1 MRILIST
8 FGTRGDVQPYVALG
22 VALRAMGH
30 DVTVSTGQ
38 GFDDMIAAYGLTP
51 APATIDY
58 RALLDTPEAQA
69 ALRTFSGK
77 VKALTAFKRH
87 ILQQLDD
94 MWRIAQDVQPDAI
107 VYHAKAHASQHIA
120 EKLGI
125 IAIPTALQPLLVP
138 TQAFPCIL
146 LPFGDLGPKGNLYS
160 HQFLNWVMTAVQR
173 PMLKKWCQER
183 LGLSGEI
190 TRFILDGYDPSG
202 RPVPRLHGYS
212 RHLVPKPKDWSE
224 NEHITGYWSLPP
236 EEAWQPPEDLALF
249 LQAGDPPVYIGFGSM
264 PAQNARAQTLIVLNT
279 LHQTGQRAVLATGW
293 GGLESIAT
301 SDAIHVLEAAPH
313 SWLFPRCSAIV
324 HHGGAGTTH
333 EALLWGRPSL
343 VCPVGADQPFWGRRI
358 AKLGLGPEPIP
369 QRRLTR
375 AALAEA
381 LIALK
386 DPAMIARA
394 GEMSAAMRAE
404 GGALE
409 AANLV
414 NAFLT
419 TQ

>member
-58 RALLDTPEAQA
+58 RSLLQTPEAQA

-77 VKALTAFKRH
+77 FRALTAFKGH
-87 ILQQLDD
+87 IRQQLDD
-94 MWRIAQDVQPDAI
+94 MWRIAQEVQPDAI
-107 VYHAKAHASQHIA
+107 VYHPKAHASQHIA

-138 TQAFPCIL
+138 TETFPCIL

-160 HQFLNWVMTAVQR
+160 HQFLNWVTTRVQR
-173 PMLKKWCQER
+173 PMLKKWR
-183 LGLSGEI
+183 HDALGLTGDIS
-190 TRFILDGYDPSG
+190 RFMLDGYDPKG
-202 RPVPRLHGYS
+202 REVPRLHGYS

-224 NEHITGYWSLPP
+224 REHITGYWSLPAFDTW
-236 EEAWQPPEDLALF
+236 EPPEDLARF
-249 LQAGDPPVYIGFGSM
+249 LAAGEPPVYIGFGSM
-264 PAQNARAQTLIVLNT
+264 PAQNARAQTLMVLNT

-293 GGLESIAT
+293 GGLESIAA
-301 SDAIHVLEAAPH
+301 SDAIHILAEAPH

-343 VCPVGADQPFWGRRI
+343 VCPVGADQPFWGRRV
-358 AKLGLGPEPIP
+358 ADLGLGPEPIP

-381 LIALK
+381 LVALK
-386 DPAMIARA
+386 QPEMIARA
-394 GEMSAAMRAE
+394 EEAGVALREE
-404 GGALE
+404 GGARE
-409 AANLV
+409 AADLV
-414 NAFLT
+414 HAFLASS
-419 TQ
+419 